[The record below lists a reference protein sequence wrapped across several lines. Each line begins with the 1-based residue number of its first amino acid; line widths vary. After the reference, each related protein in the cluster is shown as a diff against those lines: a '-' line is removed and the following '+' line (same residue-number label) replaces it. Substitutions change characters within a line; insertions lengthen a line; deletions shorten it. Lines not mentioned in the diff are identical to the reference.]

1 MASTSAFDHP
11 EHALRTALAE
21 ADIVPALMVLVQL
34 TDDESL
40 LREAAPHITG
50 AWNYQESL
58 PPALKD
64 RIRTALADAL
74 LAGAA
79 RGTPPSCD
87 EETLR
92 RRMSLAVGAEVPPE
106 YVPLFREELGMAGA
120 DPRALHWR
128 APPDARRLQ
137 DFRVVIVGAGLSGIC
152 MGIRL
157 LQAGIP
163 FVILEKSADVG
174 GTWHDNTYPGCGVD
188 TPVHF
193 YSYSFHPN
201 PRWSRHFALRDEIQ
215 RYIEATVERFGLR
228 EHIRFGCDVQ
238 AADWDEAASVWRVR
252 FRSAQGDEQLA
263 CQALVTAAGHN
274 LPSTPRLPGIETFAG
289 PVVHSAAWPQ
299 GLDLRGRR
307 VAMVGTGASGMQIGP
322 ALAPQ
327 VERLT
332 IFQRTPHWA
341 MGNPNYHR
349 EIPAGQQWAL
359 EHVPFFQAWTR
370 FLIFWAAS
378 DGFHKSLHMD
388 PSWPQADVS
397 LNADNHK
404 LRETIIAYM
413 RQELGGD
420 EELLRKCTPAY
431 PPFGKRLLRDNH
443 WFRMLRRPNV
453 DLVTERIERVEAD
466 AVLTRDGTRH
476 AADALVFATGFHA
489 QRLLWPMAI
498 TGRNGRNLRDVWGDD
513 DPRAYKGMAVPGF
526 PNLFVIAGPNTIL
539 AHGGSAIFHAEC
551 QVTWIL
557 QALREMVEQGVRS
570 LEVREDVHAAYNER
584 VERELR
590 GMVWSHHRVTNWY
603 KNAAGRVTMT
613 SPWRLVDFWRLTRT
627 FDPADFHV
635 RRAAAAHQQ
644 NSCSPSAELAA
655 ADNGR
660 A

>member
-1 MASTSAFDHP
+1 
-11 EHALRTALAE
+11 
-21 ADIVPALMVLVQL
+21 
-34 TDDESL
+34 
-40 LREAAPHITG
+40 
-50 AWNYQESL
+50 
-58 PPALKD
+58 
-64 RIRTALADAL
+64 
-74 LAGAA
+74 
-79 RGTPPSCD
+79 
-87 EETLR
+87 
-92 RRMSLAVGAEVPPE
+92 
-106 YVPLFREELGMAGA
+106 
-120 DPRALHWR
+120 
-128 APPDARRLQ
+128 
-137 DFRVVIVGAGLSGIC
+137 
-152 MGIRL
+152 
-157 LQAGIP
+157 
-163 FVILEKSADVG
+163 
-174 GTWHDNTYPGCGVD
+174 
-188 TPVHF
+188 
-193 YSYSFHPN
+193 
-201 PRWSRHFALRDEIQ
+201 
-215 RYIEATVERFGLR
+215 
-228 EHIRFGCDVQ
+228 
-238 AADWDEAASVWRVR
+238 
-252 FRSAQGDEQLA
+252 
-263 CQALVTAAGHN
+263 
-274 LPSTPRLPGIETFAG
+274 
-289 PVVHSAAWPQ
+289 
-299 GLDLRGRR
+299 
-307 VAMVGTGASGMQIGP
+307 
-322 ALAPQ
+322 
-327 VERLT
+327 
-332 IFQRTPHWA
+332 

-378 DGFHKSLHMD
+378 DGFHASLHMD
-388 PSWPQADVS
+388 PAWPQADVS

-453 DLVTERIERVEAD
+453 QLVTERIERIEPD

-476 AADALVFATGFHA
+476 AADALVFATGFQA

-498 TGRNGRNLRDVWGDD
+498 AGRGGRKLRDVWGDD

-557 QALREMVEQGVRS
+557 QAVREMVEQGVAS
-570 LEVREDVHAAYNER
+570 LEVRESVHAAYNEQ
-584 VERELR
+584 VERQLR

-635 RRAAAAHQQ
+635 RRAAAFHQQ
-644 NSCSPSAELAA
+644 ISCPPSAELAA
-655 ADNGR
+655 AANGV